1 MNALWVLLLALPF
14 AWATLR
20 WRVLTRGGV
29 LMATAIALC
38 VVLSQG
44 WALLLPLF
52 VFLVSGVLLGRLN
65 RRGTSDAKHGKPRD
79 ALQVFCNGGIYAL
92 LAVYDDFDV
101 HWWMSI
107 SLCTALCD
115 TWASE
120 LGMYFRWST
129 VRITTWKRVA
139 PGLSGGIS
147 LPGTLG
153 GLFGAYL
160 LGLVFHGLLTAG
172 FGEGGLFGCAIS
184 VVGIAAAAL
193 LTTVFAFGGMLL
205 DSLLGA
211 LLQVRYDD
219 GAGLRDAGVRRVG
232 GLPWMTN
239 DVVNLLSN
247 AGAVVVAWV
256 VMG

>member
-29 LMATAIALC
+29 FMATAIALC

-52 VFLVSGVLLGRLN
+52 LFLVSGVLLGRLDRN
-65 RRGTSDAKHGKPRD
+65 SAMDAKHGKPRD
-79 ALQVFCNGGIYAL
+79 ALQVFCNGGIYSL
-92 LAVYDDFDV
+92 LAVYDDFHV

-120 LGMYFRWST
+120 LGMYFRWPT
-129 VRITTWKRVA
+129 VSVVSWKRVE
-139 PGLSGGIS
+139 PGRSGGIS

-153 GLFGAYL
+153 GLGAYL
-160 LGLVFHGLLTAG
+160 LGLVFHAVLTID
-172 FGEGGLFGCAIS
+172 FGEGGLFGCALS
-184 VVGIAAAAL
+184 VVGITAAAL

-219 GAGLRDAGVRRVG
+219 GEGCAMRGAPRGWPAVDDQRCGEPAEQCRDGGGGVG
-232 GLPWMTN
+232 G
-239 DVVNLLSN
+239 DGVK
-247 AGAVVVAWV
+247 
-256 VMG
+256 